1 MIVIEAPEWA
11 DFRPSRLEA
20 ARRRVVESHPHTA
33 EKLRAA
39 PGSRL
44 QELKEQIEER
54 KNREEAL
61 RSLAHE
67 LRGSDLR
74 GLARQLGPWEL
85 LRAAIATVLDER
97 PLCSI
102 LPHLWDTWHRYPG
115 VDVVQ
120 RLLRDTADECG
131 WEQVAGDHGAT
142 VEAWLRADDSVGAI
156 QVWLDSEGFTYSDLD
171 DISGQPIDVETP
183 LARAVRDAVMV
194 RGSAGQL
201 RREGGDRLREWFPEL
216 DPEQRKDFG
225 RNYLTSVDPNRW
237 EPSLLQV
244 LHDRYGAPR
253 KGRAAFWKVVPEDV
267 RKAFHQWWLRNSL
280 EEVLG
285 ADSERTDYWMTWA
298 DEIVDAKPGRA
309 GSTKFVVVSFEGFG
323 VVEFLKLGNAAY
335 FYPAEKLE
343 EVAERDAKRPSTLKD
358 KMPELALGPSR
369 DNRLHHRG
377 GWQRR
382 ADRQVR
388 AWIRETSR

>member
-1 MIVIEAPEWA
+1 MTVIEAPEWA

-20 ARRRVVESHPHTA
+20 ARRRVVESHPNTA

-44 QELKEQIEER
+44 QELKEKIEER
-54 KNREEAL
+54 EGREGAL

-67 LRGSDLR
+67 LRGADLR
-74 GLARQLGPWEL
+74 GLARQLGPWES

-156 QVWLDSEGFTYSDLD
+156 QAWLDGEGFTYSDLGA
-171 DISGQPIDVETP
+171 ISGQPIDVETP
-183 LARAVRDAVMV
+183 LARAVRDTVMV
-194 RGSAGQL
+194 QGSGDQL
-201 RREGGDRLREWFPEL
+201 RREGGDQLREWFPEL
-216 DPEQRKDFG
+216 DPDERKGFG
-225 RNYLTSVDPNRW
+225 WNYLTSVDPNRW
-237 EPSLLQV
+237 DPPLLEV
-244 LHDRYGAPR
+244 FHDRYGAPR
-253 KGRAAFWKVVPEDV
+253 KGRTAFWKEVPEEV
-267 RKAFHQWWLRNSL
+267 RKAFHRWWLRNSL

-285 ADSERTDYWMTWA
+285 ADSERTDYWMTWV
-298 DEIVDAKPGRA
+298 DEIEDAEAGRA
-309 GSTKFVVVSFEGFG
+309 GGTKFVVVSFEGFG

-335 FYPAEKLE
+335 FYPVDKLE
-343 EVAERDAKRPSTLKD
+343 EVTGRSASSPSALKD
-358 KMPELALGPSR
+358 RMKRLNLGPSR
-369 DNRLHHRG
+369 DNRLLHHQ

-388 AWIRETSR
+388 AWIREMGR